1 MHLFDGKRVR
11 NETRE
16 NEMKP
21 FEQRRRRIRRKE
33 KEKQRVKDKENG
45 FMK

>member
-1 MHLFDGKRVR
+1 MHLFDGERVR

-16 NEMKP
+16 NEMKR
-21 FEQRRRRIRRKE
+21 FEQRRKKRKE

>member
-1 MHLFDGKRVR
+1 MYLFDGKRVR

-16 NEMKP
+16 NEMKR
-21 FEQRRRRIRRKE
+21 FEQRRRRKRKE

>member
-16 NEMKP
+16 NEMKR
-21 FEQRRRRIRRKE
+21 FEQRRRKE
-33 KEKQRVKDKENG
+33 KEKQRVKDKEDG